1 MTTGE
6 MLLYTNRLKEI
17 RSIKNTDLRDAR
29 LANLM
34 SDLETVYN
42 IPMLYDES
50 YNAENPF
57 VMQLYRTVSEERT
70 F

>member
-17 RSIKNTDLRDAR
+17 RSIKNADLRDAR
-29 LANLM
+29 LANM
-34 SDLETVYN
+34 MTDLESAYN
-42 IPMLYDES
+42 IPMLRDES
-50 YNAENPF
+50 YNAKHPF

>member
-6 MLLYTNRLKEI
+6 MLTWTNRLKEI
-17 RSIKNTDLRDAR
+17 RSIKNADLRDAR

-34 SDLETVYN
+34 SDLETAYN
-42 IPMLYDES
+42 IPMLQDES
-50 YNAENPF
+50 YNAKHPF

>member
-6 MLLYTNRLKEI
+6 MLLYTNRRKEI
-17 RSIKNTDLRDAR
+17 RSIKNADLRDAR
-29 LANLM
+29 LANM
-34 SDLETVYN
+34 MTDLESAYN
-42 IPMLYDES
+42 IPMLRDES
-50 YNAENPF
+50 YNAKHPF